1 MEGKA
6 MKKTIV
12 IATAVGFLAL
22 TACQKNY
29 EESVHPQT
37 VSKTLSVSDELW
49 NADTK
54 SVYESGVG
62 IHLTKD
68 ENLTVFYSKADANS
82 YTVTA
87 APGTPDG
94 KGNYSFT
101 HDAIDGAEAYDYIF
115 LLPYNSKNVTSSEGA
130 GQKCRVSP
138 IQYPTATSFD
148 PNMDYL
154 LGQPQKGVGIAT
166 SIDNLKFKRLLAPF
180 KLSLTDSNN
189 ALEGK
194 KLSAVTFS
202 LSQAATKYSGLVA
215 SAYLNVT
222 EDAETSGIKNL
233 QDKGSGNA
241 LTALYA
247 EGLAKNG
254 EGYTVWY
261 MMAPISVAAG
271 TELTVSVT
279 AEDRTVTRTVTLPAV
294 EILENKINGVTFDIS
309 GTGYSTES
317 SVNWNYSTLTNAKN
331 IANLTGSDG
340 ETKGWGNSPANVVDN
355 NNVSTSGLG
364 KDKANS
370 YLQQTFTVNAKT
382 TPEGYIQFTPA
393 AGKTVKK
400 LRVYGSTLAA
410 DSKGEIKLVVGG
422 NQVGNN
428 AKLDFVSICT
438 TGGYQDFEV
447 PAGAESIQIAAAS
460 TDASYISAVTV
471 FYAE

>member
-29 EESVHPQT
+29 EESVQPQT

-68 ENLTVFYSKADANS
+68 ENLTVFYSKADANT
-82 YTVTA
+82 YAVAA
-87 APGTPDG
+87 APGIPDG
-94 KGNYSFT
+94 NGNYSFT
-101 HDAIDGAEAYDYIF
+101 HDAVAGAEAYDYIF
-115 LLPYNSKNVTSSEGA
+115 LLPHNGKSDKSSGGA
-130 GQKCRVSP
+130 GQKCRISP
-138 IQYPTATSFD
+138 VQYPTSTSFD

-154 LGQPQKGVGIAT
+154 LGQPQKGVGLAT
-166 SIDNLKFKRLLAPF
+166 SIENLKFKRLTAPF

-202 LSQAATKYSGLVA
+202 LSQAATKYSGLVGL
-215 SAYLNVT
+215 AYLNVT

-233 QDKGSGNA
+233 QDGGSGNA

-317 SVNWNYSTLTNAKN
+317 SVNWNFSTLDKAGNIKN
-331 IANLTGSDG
+331 LAGSD
-340 ETKGWGNSPANVVDN
+340 ENTKGWVKSSSNS
-355 NNVSTSGLG
+355 SLG
-364 KDKANS
+364 ADT
-370 YLQQTFTVNAKT
+370 YLQQVFRVNGK

-393 AGKTVKK
+393 DGKTVKK
-400 LRVYGSTLAA
+400 LRVYGSTQ
-410 DSKGEIKLVVGG
+410 SSEKNNCIKLLADG
-422 NQVGNN
+422 NQIGEDIELGFIN
-428 AKLDFVSICT
+428 ICT
-438 TGGYQDFEV
+438 TGGYYDFEV
-447 PAGAESIQIAAAS
+447 PNGTKSLQISGAS
-460 TDASYISAVTV
+460 TNNAYISAVTV

>member
-29 EESVHPQT
+29 EESVQPQT

-49 NADTK
+49 NTETK

-68 ENLTVFYSKADANS
+68 EKLTVFYSKADANS
-82 YTVTA
+82 YTLTA
-87 APGTPDG
+87 EAGIPDG
-94 KGNYSFT
+94 NGNYSFT
-101 HDAIDGAEAYDYIF
+101 HNAIDGADAYDYIF
-115 LLPYNSKNVTSSEGA
+115 LLPHNSKNNTSGGGA
-130 GQKCRVSP
+130 GQKFRISP
-138 IQYPTATSFD
+138 VQYPTATSFD

-166 SIDNLKFKRLLAPF
+166 SIENLKFKRLLAPF
-180 KLSLTDSNN
+180 KLTLTDSNN

-202 LSQAATKYSGLVA
+202 LNQAATKYSGLVG

-222 EDAETSGIKNL
+222 EDAETSGIQNL

-279 AEDRTVTRTVTLPAV
+279 AEDRTVTRTVTLPAA

-309 GTGYSTES
+309 GIGYSTES

-331 IANLTGSDG
+331 IANLAGSDG
-340 ETKGWGNSPANVVDN
+340 ESKGWAKLDN
-355 NNVSTSGLG
+355 NTALS
-364 KDKANS
+364 KDNKDVHSSLQTAYAVKAD
-370 YLQQTFTVNAKT
+370 
-382 TPEGYIQFTPA
+382 GYMQFTPA

-400 LRVYGSTLAA
+400 LRVYGSILAG
-410 DSKGEIKLVVGG
+410 DSKGEFKLLADG
-422 NQVGNN
+422 NQIGENV
-428 AKLDFVSICT
+428 KLDFVTTCT
-438 TGGYQDFEV
+438 TGGYQDIEV
-447 PAGAESIQIAAAS
+447 PAGVSNLQIVGVS
-460 TDASYISAVTV
+460 SDTVCISAVTV
-471 FYAE
+471 FYTE

>member
-29 EESVHPQT
+29 EESVQPQT

-49 NADTK
+49 NTEVK

-68 ENLTVFYSKADANS
+68 EKLTVFYSKADANS
-82 YTVTA
+82 YTLTA
-87 APGTPDG
+87 EAGIPDG
-94 KGNYSFT
+94 NGKYSFT
-101 HDAIDGAEAYDYIF
+101 HSAIDGAEAYDYIF
-115 LLPYNSKNVTSSEGA
+115 LLPYNSKNVTSSAGA

-166 SIDNLKFKRLLAPF
+166 SIENLKFKRLLAPF
-180 KLSLTDSNN
+180 KLTLTDSNN

-233 QDKGSGNA
+233 QDGGSGNA
-241 LTALYA
+241 VTALYA

-279 AEDRTVTRTVTLPAV
+279 AEDKTVTRTVTLPAV

-331 IANLTGSDG
+331 IANLVGSDG
-340 ETKGWGNSPANVVDN
+340 ESKGWAKSNSN
-355 NNVSTSGLG
+355 TSLG

-447 PAGAESIQIAAAS
+447 PAGAESIQIAGAT